1 MKKVDDHVPIEFC
14 HAAKDFVLEISGD
27 VKIYKQFCSLEKNIS
42 EEALKFAAW
51 WELGRYLENRHSIA
65 LLNDNIEEIYRTIEM
80 NNVLDGFNQLQL
92 KLVLFYRLL
101 KKNRMIDE

>member
-1 MKKVDDHVPIEFC
+1 MKKVNDYVPIEFC
-14 HAAKDFVLEISGD
+14 HAAKEFVLEISGD
-27 VKIYKQFCSLEKNIS
+27 VKIFNQFRQLEKNIS

-51 WELGRYLENRHSIA
+51 WELGRYLENRHSVV
-65 LLNDNIEEIYRTIEM
+65 LLNDNINEVYRTIEM